1 MKKLATIILSSFL
14 FFFNS
19 NAQLDLELIEFANGF
34 SLPVDIVN
42 MGDTRLFVVERGG
55 TIKVVFEDG
64 TLNTNDFLDISDRV
78 LDNQSERG
86 LLGMAFHPNYLNNG
100 YFYVNYTGTGGHT
113 RISRFSVANDPNT
126 ADPNSE
132 VILMTI
138 DQPEWNHNGGC
149 VRFGPDGYL
158 YIGMGDGGSGG
169 DPWGNAQNTNTFLG
183 KILRLD
189 VDNGTPYGIPPNNPF
204 VNDANVLDE
213 IWATGVRNP
222 WRFSFDRETGD
233 LWIGDVG
240 QNAWEEIDFQP
251 ANSLGG
257 ENYGWKCNEGNH
269 VFDIFSCD
277 NMINYVDPVH
287 EYVNNNSVGRSVTGG
302 VRYRGTEYS
311 AMYGHYFFADF
322 VSGRI
327 WTLRDDGTGN
337 WISQEWLNWSNNQIS
352 TFGEDMNG
360 ELYMAA
366 YGQGRIYKVTEICGG
381 LGLEINGKTDV
392 SCFGFEDGAI
402 SLDVL
407 GGGDPMN
414 INWSNGITGAELE
427 DLPAGIYTATITGSN
442 GCSSTV
448 NVEIAEPDE
457 IFVEVE
463 AFFVSGGAL
472 LEVTG
477 MYNSYE
483 WYQDGNL
490 VSTDPSYTTSD
501 DGSYYVI
508 VTNANGC
515 EGTSEIL
522 EVFIEN
528 VNDVPGL
535 SNIEVTPN
543 PFENNF
549 SLKLQTDKRLELKL
563 QVLDISGKMT
573 FSEDILAN
581 GQFEKQIDLSGLSS
595 GVYLLY
601 LENEEGKAVQR
612 LVKE

>member
-1 MKKLATIILSSFL
+1 
-14 FFFNS
+14 
-19 NAQLDLELIEFANGF
+19 
-34 SLPVDIVN
+34 
-42 MGDTRLFVVERGG
+42 
-55 TIKVVFEDG
+55 
-64 TLNTNDFLDISDRV
+64 
-78 LDNQSERG
+78 
-86 LLGMAFHPNYLNNG
+86 MAFHPNYLNNG

-213 IWATGVRNP
+213 IWAIGVRNP

-269 VFDIFSCD
+269 VFDIFSFD

-366 YGQGRIYKVTEICGG
+366 YGQGRIYKVIEICGG

-414 INWSNGITGAELE
+414 INWSNGMTGAELE
-427 DLPAGIYTATITGSN
+427 ELPAGIYTATITGSN

-508 VTNANGC
+508 VTDANGC
-515 EGTSEIL
+515 ESTSEIL

-581 GQFEKQIDLSGLSS
+581 GQFEKQIDLFGLSS

>member
-213 IWATGVRNP
+213 IWAIGVRNP

-366 YGQGRIYKVTEICGG
+366 YGQGRIYKVIEICGG

-414 INWSNGITGAELE
+414 INWSNGMTGAELE

-508 VTNANGC
+508 VTDANGC
-515 EGTSEIL
+515 ESTSEIL

-581 GQFEKQIDLSGLSS
+581 GQFEKQIDLFGLSS

>member
-360 ELYMAA
+360 ELYMSA
-366 YGQGRIYKVTEICGG
+366 YGQGRIYKVIEICGG

-414 INWSNGITGAELE
+414 INWSNGMTGAELE

-508 VTNANGC
+508 VTDANGC
-515 EGTSEIL
+515 ESTSEIL

-581 GQFEKQIDLSGLSS
+581 GQFEKQIDLFGLSS

>member
-213 IWATGVRNP
+213 IWAIGVRNP

-269 VFDIFSCD
+269 VFDIFSFD

-366 YGQGRIYKVTEICGG
+366 YGQGRIYKVIEICGG

-414 INWSNGITGAELE
+414 INWSNGMTGAELE
-427 DLPAGIYTATITGSN
+427 ELPAGIYTATITGSN

-508 VTNANGC
+508 VTDANGC
-515 EGTSEIL
+515 ESTSEIL

-581 GQFEKQIDLSGLSS
+581 GQFEKQIDLFGLSS

>member
-213 IWATGVRNP
+213 IWAIGVRNP

-269 VFDIFSCD
+269 VFDIFSFD

-366 YGQGRIYKVTEICGG
+366 YGQGRIYKVIEICGG

-402 SLDVL
+402 FLDVL

-414 INWSNGITGAELE
+414 INWSNGMTGAELE
-427 DLPAGIYTATITGSN
+427 ELPAGIYTATITGSN

-508 VTNANGC
+508 VTDANGC
-515 EGTSEIL
+515 ESTSEIL